1 MKNITA
7 LPLQK
12 RLHAYAPDWLKIL
25 ATRIDLTR
33 IFIAELLLPRKC
45 YVQINPNSVE
55 KLGHF
60 PGLRDE
66 ISSYNYATSMAQ
78 KSLAVDA
85 NRVILLRT
93 MLRQVASLPAG
104 EYAELGTYRGIS
116 ARLILRHMKRGAQ
129 LHCFDTFEGFDEKDT
144 SAESRTVRNRGIDGA
159 FADTSLQRAEDYI
172 LDGEIHNSS
181 LFLHKGYFPE
191 TFSGLENHAWRFVH
205 LDPDL
210 YLPMLEGLK
219 RFYPKLVPGG
229 VMLLHDYYSF
239 FDGVRRAADEY
250 FGPLGV
256 VVVPMNDKAGTGVVI
271 KPEQEASRDW
281 ADAFSGLL
289 KDAAA

>member
-104 EYAELGTYRGIS
+104 
-116 ARLILRHMKRGAQ
+116 
-129 LHCFDTFEGFDEKDT
+129 
-144 SAESRTVRNRGIDGA
+144 
-159 FADTSLQRAEDYI
+159 
-172 LDGEIHNSS
+172 
-181 LFLHKGYFPE
+181 
-191 TFSGLENHAWRFVH
+191 
-205 LDPDL
+205 
-210 YLPMLEGLK
+210 
-219 RFYPKLVPGG
+219 
-229 VMLLHDYYSF
+229 
-239 FDGVRRAADEY
+239 
-250 FGPLGV
+250 
-256 VVVPMNDKAGTGVVI
+256 
-271 KPEQEASRDW
+271 
-281 ADAFSGLL
+281 
-289 KDAAA
+289 